1 MIKNADLCINK
12 GDSIA
17 IVGDNGSGKTTLLML
32 LAGLLKPK
40 KGAIIIDGKNVMHRE
55 SRRRIAI
62 LFQNPED
69 QLFNATVLD
78 EIKFTLSQLGVEGR
92 AKALAE
98 KFGISKFLNRSPFAL
113 SYGEKKLVVFSLL
126 MMGKPEVLILDEP
139 FIGLGPRYRKVL
151 YQEIREFR
159 NKGGTVIIATHD
171 AAHILG
177 LVDRVVV
184 LNQGEIIFDGHLKAL
199 LQSNIFGK
207 ANINNPCEKYEAIKN
222 YCEKKKEESSA
233 S

>member
-1 MIKNADLCINK
+1 
-12 GDSIA
+12 
-17 IVGDNGSGKTTLLML
+17 
-32 LAGLLKPK
+32 
-40 KGAIIIDGKNVMHRE
+40 
-55 SRRRIAI
+55 
-62 LFQNPED
+62 
-69 QLFNATVLD
+69 
-78 EIKFTLSQLGVEGR
+78 
-92 AKALAE
+92 
-98 KFGISKFLNRSPFAL
+98 
-113 SYGEKKLVVFSLL
+113 
-126 MMGKPEVLILDEP
+126 MGNPEVLILDEP
-139 FIGLGPRYRKVL
+139 FIGLGPRYKKVL
-151 YQEIREFR
+151 YRETREFR

-171 AAHILG
+171 VAHILG